1 MNNVLDKN
9 YPEISFKTDAE
20 DLRVMID
27 YLNQFG
33 EFFTTDNNQLQRKIS
48 IILLRE
54 IRDKLIV
61 KEISKKVTTKK
72 FLMKFKAYHIA
83 ALTEAFG
90 YNSVINSSKPFE
102 KNCIDSYKNQFH
114 QKLLGL

>member
-9 YPEISFKTDAE
+9 YPEISFKTDTE

-54 IRDKLIV
+54 IRDKLLI
-61 KEISKKVTTKK
+61 KELSKKVTTKK

-83 ALTEAFG
+83 ALTEAFS
-90 YNSVINSSKPFE
+90 YNNVINGSKPFE
-102 KNCIDSYKNQFH
+102 RNCINMYKDQFH
-114 QKLLGL
+114 QKLTGL